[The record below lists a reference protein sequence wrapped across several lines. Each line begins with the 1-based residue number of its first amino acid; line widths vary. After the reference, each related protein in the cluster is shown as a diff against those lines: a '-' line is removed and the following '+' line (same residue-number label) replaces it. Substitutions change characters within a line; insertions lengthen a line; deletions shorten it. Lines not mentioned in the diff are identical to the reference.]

1 MSDSTFLKRV
11 EIRNFKSIAHCDVH
25 LGPLNFLVGPN
36 GSGKTNFVDALRFVR
51 DCMTGTLGQATL
63 QQRGIT
69 TRAGASSIFFG
80 FEVAG
85 EVAGSYEFE
94 LALSHPDGA
103 HLISER
109 CELSGGHSFELDSGE
124 LRLRD
129 APPVAIQHNRP
140 YLTGLSGFPPFD
152 KLYRALASAEFY
164 SPFPKLDIFRDGADE
179 TLEVNGSNVTQVFSS
194 LTPVA
199 QADVQD
205 CLRLITPGVDSVK
218 IEEFAGRKFLLFH
231 VGQAWFLADSMSDG
245 TLMAL
250 KLLVALAQPK
260 VRTGLIPLVCIEEP
274 ETGIHPGAMGV
285 LLDAIR
291 EASETAQ
298 VIVTSHSPELLDN
311 KHIPADSLLAVV
323 MDGETRI
330 GPLGEGFRDGI
341 RKRLF
346 TPGELLRSTQIEP
359 ESTALA
365 S

>member
-11 EIRNFKSIAHCDVH
+11 EIRNFKSIAHCDVR

-80 FEVAG
+80 LEVAG
-85 EVAGSYEFE
+85 EVTGSYELE
-94 LALSHPDGA
+94 LALSHAGGA
-103 HLISER
+103 QMLSER
-109 CELSGGHSFELDSGE
+109 CELSGGSYSLVSGE
-124 LRLRD
+124 LSLLHSL
-129 APPVAIQHNRP
+129 PVAIPHNRP
-140 YLTGLSGFPPFD
+140 YLIGLSSIEPFD
-152 KLYRALASAEFY
+152 KLYRALASLAFY
-164 SPFPKLDIFRDGADE
+164 SPSPRLDIFRDGADE
-179 TLEVNGSNVTQVFSS
+179 TLEANGSNVTQVFDS
-194 LTPVA
+194 LGPVA
-199 QADVQD
+199 QADVQE

-218 IEEFAGRKFLLFH
+218 IEEFAGRKVLQFQ
-231 VGQAWFLADSMSDG
+231 VGQTWFLADSMSDG
-245 TLMAL
+245 TLTAL

-260 VRTGLIPLVCIEEP
+260 VRSGQIPVVCIEEP
-274 ETGIHPGAMGV
+274 EMGIHPGAMGV
-285 LLDAIR
+285 LLDAIT
-291 EASETAQ
+291 EASETTQ

-311 KHIPADSLLAVV
+311 KHIPAESLLAVV

-330 GPLGEGFRDGI
+330 GPVGEGFRDGI
-341 RKRLF
+341 AKRLF

-359 ESTALA
+359 ESTAIT